1 MTGNARVHPI
11 TIDLNQFKLHIEI
24 KHRIEL
30 TLHFNSPSRRFYLS
44 VIAFVVNEMKRQ
56 GKITSIPLERHHDLL
71 ALLNE
76 TIGGSAGSSETENL
90 LTRIYMKWQ
99 HALPNLE
106 EAPLFKVLGRK
117 KEYDEG
123 IGKTYPF
130 AETEKDSWA
139 NLFEYKGSH
148 ENVRLKFAIDK
159 IGASLDETS
168 IIFGDSGDADAWD
181 QFVSSLKRDGKEE
194 SEPVEETAVPKP
206 PLAPFSS
213 PQDRKIFWLS
223 GHRWVMLVVI
233 GVIAALVIWKLYSP
247 SAPQREVVPKEK
259 TIVSQPEMAQTT
271 VTPPVGAQSKDEV
284 TPPSPEKVS
293 KTMTPP
299 APNEEV
305 ASRKRMAF
313 PLPDLPSIA
322 VLPFVNLSGDPKQ
335 EFLCD
340 GVTEEIITA
349 LSKVQYLFVISRQS
363 TFFYKR
369 KPVKVKQV
377 SEELGVRYVLEG
389 GVHKSGDRIRITAQ
403 LIDALTGRHIWA
415 ERYNRNLTDL
425 FALQDEITL
434 RVLTAVRVKL
444 TDGEQASLKQKSFD
458 KIYKG
463 KQALDCYLKFM
474 EVIKYHRGHNV
485 EDAKVA
491 RRIAEEVIEM
501 FPESP
506 LAYLAIGWVHQMEY
520 VLRIGRSPQESIEK
534 GIEMAP
540 KTLAMDDSIASAHG
554 LLCLLYSYKRDY
566 DKAIAEAERAVTL
579 DPGGSMANMHYAM
592 SLNYAG
598 RSEEAIPLFEKAI
611 RLDPVGTTSIYLHYG
626 GALRITG
633 RFEEAVSAYKKSIQ
647 REPKN
652 IFAHVGLAGTYSMM
666 GRDKE
671 ARAEAEEVLRL
682 NPNFSLGSYSK
693 ILAMFKDQLE
703 TDKYIKALSKAGL
716 N

>member
-11 TIDLNQFKLHIEI
+11 TIDLNQFKLHIEL

-44 VIAFVVNEMKRQ
+44 VIAFVVNEMKRH
-56 GKITSIPLERHHDLL
+56 GKITSIPLEKHHDFL

-117 KEYDEG
+117 KEYEQG

-130 AETEKDSWA
+130 TETEKDIWA

-148 ENVRLKFAIDK
+148 ENVRLKFAIDR
-159 IGASLDETS
+159 IGVSLDETS
-168 IIFGDSGDADAWD
+168 ITFGDSQDADAWD
-181 QFVSSLKRDGKEE
+181 QFISSLKRDGKEE
-194 SEPVEETAVPKP
+194 SEPVEETVVPEP
-206 PLAPFSS
+206 PVVPSS
-213 PQDRKIFWLS
+213 PQGRKPFWLS
-223 GHRWVMLVVI
+223 GHRWVMLVVVGI
-233 GVIAALVIWKLYSP
+233 IAALVIWKLYSP
-247 SAPQREVVPKEK
+247 SAPQPEVVPKEK
-259 TIVSQPEMAQTT
+259 IAVSQPEMTQTT
-271 VTPPVGAQSKDEV
+271 VTPPVEVISKEKDTPALPEKISKKV
-284 TPPSPEKVS
+284 TPP
-293 KTMTPP
+293 PP
-299 APNEEV
+299 DEEV
-305 ASRKRMAF
+305 ASREKMAF

-335 EFLCD
+335 EFFCD
-340 GVTEEIITA
+340 SVTEEIISA

-363 TFFYKR
+363 TFFYKG

-389 GVHKSGDRIRITAQ
+389 GVQKSGDHIRITAQ

-458 KIYKG
+458 RFCKG
-463 KQALDCYLKFM
+463 KQTLDCYLKFM
-474 EVIKYHRGHNV
+474 EVIRYHRGHNV

-501 FPESP
+501 CPESP

-534 GIEMAP
+534 GIEMAQ
-540 KTLAMDDSIASAHG
+540 KVLTIDDSIASAHG
-554 LLCLLYSYKRDY
+554 LLCLLYSYKREY
-566 DKAIAEAERAVTL
+566 DKSIAEAERAVAL

-592 SLNYAG
+592 ALNYAG
-598 RSEEAIPLFEKAI
+598 RSEEAIPFFQKAI

-633 RFEEAVSAYKKSIQ
+633 RFEEAVSAYKKSLQ
-647 REPKN
+647 REPNN

-666 GRDKE
+666 GREKE
-671 ARAEAEEVLRL
+671 ARAAAEEILRL
-682 NPNFSLGSYSK
+682 NPNFSLASYSK
-693 ILAMFKDQLE
+693 ILSMFKDQLE
-703 TDKYIKALSKAGL
+703 MDKFIQALSKAGL
-716 N
+716 K

>member
-1 MTGNARVHPI
+1 MAGNASVHPI
-11 TIDLNQFKLHIEI
+11 TIDLNQFKLHIEL
-24 KHRIEL
+24 KHRVEL

-56 GKITSIPLERHHDLL
+56 GKITSIPLRKHHDLL

-117 KEYDEG
+117 KEYEQG

-130 AETEKDSWA
+130 TETEKDIWA

-159 IGASLDETS
+159 IGVSLDETS
-168 IIFGDSGDADAWD
+168 ITFGDSENADAWD
-181 QFVSSLKRDGKEE
+181 QFISSLKRDGKEE
-194 SEPVEETAVPKP
+194 SEPVEETVVPKP
-206 PLAPFSS
+206 PVVPSSS
-213 PQDRKIFWLS
+213 PQGQKIFRLS
-223 GHRWVMLVVI
+223 GHRWVILIVI
-233 GVIAALVIWKLYSP
+233 GVITTVVIWKLYSP
-247 SAPQREVVPKEK
+247 SAPQPEAVPKEK
-259 TIVSQPEMAQTT
+259 IVVSQPEMAQTAVTPPVEAVSKEKGTPALPEKISKT
-271 VTPPVGAQSKDEV
+271 VTPPPK
-284 TPPSPEKVS
+284 
-293 KTMTPP
+293 
-299 APNEEV
+299 EEV
-305 ASRKRMAF
+305 ASKEKMVF

-322 VLPFVNLSGDPKQ
+322 VLPFLNLSGDPKQ

-363 TFFYKR
+363 TFFYKG
-369 KPVKVKQV
+369 KPVKIKQV
-377 SEELGVRYVLEG
+377 SEELGVRYMLEG
-389 GVHKSGDRIRITAQ
+389 SVHKSGDRIRITTQ
-403 LIDALTGRHIWA
+403 LIDALTGHHIWA

-434 RVLTAVRVKL
+434 RVLTAVQVKL

-463 KQALDCYLKFM
+463 KQALDCYLKLM
-474 EVIKYHRGHNV
+474 EVIKYHRGHNI
-485 EDAKVA
+485 EDARVA
-491 RRIAEEVIEM
+491 RRIAEEMVEM
-501 FPESP
+501 YPESP

-520 VLRIGRSPQESIEK
+520 VLRTGKSPQESIEK
-534 GIEMAP
+534 GIEMAQ
-540 KTLAMDDSIASAHG
+540 KTIAMDDSIATAHG
-554 LLCLLYSYKRDY
+554 LLCLLYSYKREH
-566 DKAIAEAERAVTL
+566 DKSIAEAQRAVAL
-579 DPGGSMANMHYAM
+579 APGGSIANMHYAM
-592 SLNYAG
+592 ALNYAG
-598 RSEEAIPLFEKAI
+598 RSEEAIPLFQKAI

-626 GALRITG
+626 SALRMAG

-647 REPKN
+647 REPNN
-652 IFAHVGLAGTYSMM
+652 IFAHAGLAGTYSMM

-671 ARAEAEEVLRL
+671 ARAEAEEVLRI
-682 NPNFSLGSYSK
+682 NPNFSLDSYSK

-703 TDKYIKALSKAGL
+703 MDQYIKALSKAGL
-716 N
+716 K